1 MATKSQIM
9 NRVVLGLVV
18 AGISAGLVLQIMGN
32 RDAAGVVWAATTMA
46 ALVPL
51 TLSVVRDLLSWKAG
65 VDVIALLAMGGSLA
79 LGEYLAGAVIALML
93 SGGQALEQFAAARAR
108 RELKALMDRSPRK
121 VHRFEEAGLAERSI
135 EEVLPGDLLL
145 VRAGEIVPVDGR
157 VEGSAAILDE
167 SALTGEALPVE
178 RPPGDAVRS
187 GTLNAAGSPFEL
199 RAAATAQ
206 KSTYA
211 AIVRLVEQAQSS
223 KAPLIRMADRYAL
236 FFLPAS
242 LALAA
247 LAWSISGEPVR
258 ALAVLVVATPC
269 PLILAAPVA
278 FVSGISRAARR
289 GIIVK
294 GAGALEAL
302 ARGEILILDKTGTVT
317 GGAPVLTDVIS
328 FGEESQA
335 EILRLAASLEQAS
348 MHMLAEPILREARE
362 RKLSLSPPMEALE
375 QLGEGI
381 RGLVD
386 RREVAL
392 GKSGWILQG
401 LPAPAALRRVRRRAM
416 LEGASSVLV
425 SVDGKPAGALILE
438 DLIRPDAPR
447 TLRNLRR
454 IGFRKIWLLTG
465 DHLEVSELVGAAL
478 GVDRVLADRT
488 PAEKTE
494 GVLSAKSEGITV
506 MVGDGINDAPALAAA
521 HVGVAMGARGATAS
535 SEAADIVLMTDRLD
549 RLEEGVGIARRSGHL
564 ALQSILAGMGLS
576 LLAMG
581 FAAAGRIPPVVG
593 ALLQEAIDAAV
604 ILNALRALSGR
615 LSLRGDKRGSEVAA
629 RFRAEH
635 RTLLPEV
642 RRIREV
648 ADRLDSMNPA
658 AIRSELVRVHDFL
671 SNELLPHEIAEDAT
685 AYPVVARIIG
695 GTDPTATMSRAHLEI
710 GHRIRMLGSLLADIP
725 AEGPT
730 GEEVGDFRRILYG
743 LDAILR
749 LHFAQEEETYLPLL
763 DGKAAPLLQV
773 HSSGRP
779 RPDPGGES
787 GSPAPADF

>member
-1 MATKSQIM
+1 LINKVTNKSQVL
-9 NRVVLGLVV
+9 NRAVLGLVV
-18 AGISAGLVLQIMGN
+18 SGISAGLVLQIMGK

-46 ALVPL
+46 ALLPL
-51 TLSVVRDLLSWKAG
+51 TFSVVRDLLSWKAG

-79 LGEYLAGAVIALML
+79 LGEYLAGAVVALML

-108 RELKALMDRSPRK
+108 RELKALMDRSPRQ
-121 VHRFEEAGLAERSI
+121 VHRFEEAGLAERSVD
-135 EEVLPGDLLL
+135 EVLPGDLLL

-157 VEGSAAILDE
+157 VEGSTAVLDE

-223 KAPLIRMADRYAL
+223 KAPLVRMADRYAL
-236 FFLPAS
+236 YFLPVS

-247 LAWSISGEPVR
+247 LAWSISGDPVR

-278 FVSGISRAARR
+278 FVAGISRAARR

-328 FGEESQA
+328 FGKESQT

-362 RKLSLSPPMEALE
+362 RKLSLSPPMKARE

-392 GKSGWILQG
+392 GKSGWVLQG
-401 LPAPAALRRVRRRAM
+401 GPAPAALRRVRRRAM
-416 LEGASSVLV
+416 LEGTSSVLV
-425 SVDGKPAGALILE
+425 SVDGTPAGALILE

-454 IGFRKIWLLTG
+454 SGFQKIWLLTG

-478 GVDRVLADRT
+478 GVDRVLAERT

-494 GVLSAKSEGITV
+494 GVLSAKAEGITV

-535 SEAADIVLMTDRLD
+535 SEAADVVLMTDRLD
-549 RLEEGVGIARRSGHL
+549 RLEEGIAIARRSRHL
-564 ALQSILAGMGLS
+564 ALQSIIVGMGLS

-581 FAAAGRIPPVVG
+581 FAAAGRISPVAG
-593 ALLQEAIDAAV
+593 ALLQEGIDAAV

-615 LSLRGDKRGSEVAA
+615 VSLRGKTGEGSEVAA

-648 ADRLDSMNPA
+648 ADRLDSMDSA
-658 AIRSELVRVHDFL
+658 TIRSELVRLHDFL

-725 AEGPT
+725 AEGPNA
-730 GEEVGDFRRILYG
+730 EDLGDFRRILYG

-763 DGKAAPLLQV
+763 DGRAAPLLQA

-779 RPDPGGES
+779 RS
-787 GSPAPADF
+787 